1 MAPAVKRLLP
11 PDSSSGAASSMRT
24 DAPASRAARLAQN
37 AALPPPTT
45 MTSHSFMDS
54 TAGPRRPPMRFR
66 PAARIAHEGLYV
78 VQFLAVEFFA
88 SLGLGQHI
96 PPGRQ
101 RMMRNTQIGQ
111 QLQPFGKD
119 VVIEDDEGVIA
130 FHPGLAQRIDEI
142 HLAAA
147 VGRHV
152 LDQKHAAPV
161 LDLAFD
167 LGIAAETLGLLADIL
182 HRQS

>member
-11 PDSSSGAASSMRT
+11 PDSSSGAASSIRT
-24 DAPASRAARLAQN
+24 DAPASRAARPAQN

-66 PAARIAHEGLYV
+66 PAARIAHEGLYI

-88 SLGLGQHI
+88 SLGLRQHI

-101 RMMRNTQIGQ
+101 RMVRYADIGQ
-111 QLQPFGKD
+111 QLQPFAQHL
-119 VVIEDDEGVIA
+119 VIA
-130 FHPGLAQRIDEI
+130 HHTR
-142 HLAAA
+142 
-147 VGRHV
+147 V
-152 LDQKHAAPV
+152 L
-161 LDLAFD
+161 
-167 LGIAAETLGLLADIL
+167 
-182 HRQS
+182 

>member
-11 PDSSSGAASSMRT
+11 PDSSSGAASSIRT
-24 DAPASRAARLAQN
+24 DAPASRAASAAQN

-45 MTSHSFMDS
+45 MTSHVFMDS

-66 PAARIAHEGLYV
+66 PAARIAHEGLDI

-88 SLGLGQHI
+88 SLSHRQHV
-96 PPGRQ
+96 PPRRQ
-101 RMMRNTQIGQ
+101 GVMFDAEIVQ

-130 FHPGLAQRIDEI
+130 FDAGLA
-142 HLAAA
+142 
-147 VGRHV
+147 
-152 LDQKHAAPV
+152 
-161 LDLAFD
+161 
-167 LGIAAETLGLLADIL
+167 
-182 HRQS
+182 

>member
-11 PDSSSGAASSMRT
+11 PDSSSGAASSIRT
-24 DAPASRAARLAQN
+24 DAPASRAARPAQN

-66 PAARIAHEGLYV
+66 PAARIAHEGLYI

-88 SLGLGQHI
+88 SLGLRQPI

-101 RMMRNTQIGQ
+101 RMVRYAEIGQ
-111 QLQPFGKD
+111 HLQPFGKD
-119 VVIEDDEGVIA
+119 VAIEHDKAVIA
-130 FHPGLAQRIDEI
+130 
-142 HLAAA
+142 
-147 VGRHV
+147 
-152 LDQKHAAPV
+152 
-161 LDLAFD
+161 
-167 LGIAAETLGLLADIL
+167 
-182 HRQS
+182 